1 MLSEVAT
8 RQSTREPRRRWFSDD
23 DFDLV
28 VWFSDSGVIVG
39 FELCYDRS
47 RVERALVWSNVGGYG
62 HFRVDTGEST
72 PQKNL
77 TPILLADSSAP
88 FQRPGHRWVPRGLRQ
103 SRPRHSIVRPRA
115 TARIPIVRAAT
126 LPVGSQPFSSLS
138 PRHSSPGRRRQ
149 RRSHGSDTWRSAHS
163 TLGSSARRSTR
174 SAKDSVTAAMW
185 KGRTSSSSTERR
197 TARWSGLPLL
207 RPSWRV
213 SRSTSSAQ
221 LST

>member
-77 TPILLADSSAP
+77 TPILLADSA
-88 FQRPGHRWVPRGLRQ
+88 L
-103 SRPRHSIVRPRA
+103 
-115 TARIPIVRAAT
+115 
-126 LPVGSQPFSSLS
+126 LS
-138 PRHSSPGRRRQ
+138 
-149 RRSHGSDTWRSAHS
+149 
-163 TLGSSARRSTR
+163 
-174 SAKDSVTAAMW
+174 KDRVTAGFLEVSANLDPAI
-185 KGRTSSSSTERR
+185 RSFVL
-197 TARWSGLPLL
+197 ARLQEF
-207 RPSWRV
+207 PS
-213 SRSTSSAQ
+213 
-221 LST
+221 